1 MMLLSGCWM
10 AAHRGVGE
18 CRELDLELGIGTG
31 GLLFGTT
38 YEYFLLQKADKIF

>member
-1 MMLLSGCWM
+1 M

-31 GLLFGTT
+31 GLLLGTI
-38 YEYFLLQKADKIF
+38 YEYYLLKKAATIF